1 MFSSGYAI
9 LFFVELV
16 EIKFSLFEVFVEG
29 VETFFVFVVIRL
41 PIRVTIYLIFLLQKA
56 ILKTKFI
63 FQ

>member
-9 LFFVELV
+9 SFFVELV
-16 EIKFSLFEVFVEG
+16 EIKFSLFKVFVEV

-41 PIRVTIYLIFLLQKA
+41 QIRVTIVIFLLQKA